1 VQQSVARS
9 TSEESRVAPDDGN
22 SCVAQVRPQHIRV
35 MGSGILPSGE
45 KVLRILVFNADIFGA
60 YSAQPGSLG
69 LGRSL
74 PVAIMADSVPG
85 CLVLAMLPR
94 QRLQR
99 GIGGEGRKAAARP
112 VGIDQGQGL
121 WAEIDIRG
129 RLLRRA
135 LATRNQD
142 GERRNYP

>member
-1 VQQSVARS
+1 M
-9 TSEESRVAPDDGN
+9 
-22 SCVAQVRPQHIRV
+22 AQVRPQHIRV
-35 MGSGILPSGE
+35 VGSGILPSGE
-45 KVLRILVFNADIFGA
+45 KELRILVFNADIFSA
-60 YSAQPGSLG
+60 YSAQPGCLG

-74 PVAIMADSVPG
+74 PVSIMADGVPG
-85 CLVLAMLPR
+85 RLIPAMLSR

-99 GIGGEGRKAAARP
+99 GIGGQGRKSAARP
-112 VGIDQGQGL
+112 VGIDQCQGL

-129 RLLRRA
+129 RQLCRA